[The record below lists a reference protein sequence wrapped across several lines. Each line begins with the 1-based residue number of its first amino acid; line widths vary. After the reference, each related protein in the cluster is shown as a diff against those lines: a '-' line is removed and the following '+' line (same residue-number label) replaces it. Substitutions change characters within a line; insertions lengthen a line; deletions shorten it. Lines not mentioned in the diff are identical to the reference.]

1 MGYSSSVE
9 QLRDFYINADR
20 QYPNV
25 KLNVDTHQGQLRDN
39 IGNADYI
46 ARQRNQSV
54 FTLNSLQQELAS
66 KRDYRQRL
74 LAKDD
79 IDSETQ
85 STIDQ
90 LTNEINNLQ
99 SEKHRIEI
107 MIETSQ
113 EEEREYRAK
122 AAEAQKN
129 LENVC
134 GQCGNVAN
142 ALDHYSSVLVMEA
155 KKVQTQS
162 NAFSTVSTKRF
173 GQSAG
178 SASDQRSQTS
188 AQILTLASQTK
199 QLANKYRELAKMS
212 STDAISALGARGP
225 TRTATQ
231 ALPLTNPNF
240 NTSSTYQDNCQR
252 CVWAFEMLRRGYSVE
267 AESSDSSSDYT
278 GSFQDIRNFWFS
290 AKNAKPEQYMR
301 LDQMYQSVDDQYAMV
316 EQKMKEWGEG
326 SRAIL
331 GNVWKHGSGH
341 IWNVEYSGGK
351 VHYYDGQIGQEV
363 DIERRNSKSKQ
374 LDIFARVD
382 DLDVPE
388 YIMKA
393 VRVKEERRVH

>member
-1 MGYSSSVE
+1 MGYSASVE

-25 KLNVDTHQGQLRDN
+25 KLNVDAHQRQLQDN
-39 IGNADYI
+39 IGNADNI
-46 ARQRNQSV
+46 ARQRNQSA

-85 STIDQ
+85 SAIDQ
-90 LTNEINNLQ
+90 LTNEIYILQ

-107 MIETSQ
+107 VIETSQ

-122 AAEAQKN
+122 ASESQKN
-129 LENVC
+129 LENIC
-134 GQCGNVAN
+134 SQCGNVAN

-155 KKVQTQS
+155 QKVQTQS
-162 NAFSTVSTKRF
+162 NAFEAMTSKRF

-178 SASDQRSQTS
+178 YASDQRSQTS
-188 AQILTLASQTK
+188 AQILTIATQTK
-199 QLANKYRELAKMS
+199 QLANKYRELAKIS
-212 STDAISALGARGP
+212 STDTIPSLGARGP
-225 TRTATQ
+225 TRTAMQ

-240 NTSSTYQDNCQR
+240 HSSSAYQDNCQR

-316 EQKMKEWGEG
+316 EQKMREWGEG

-393 VRVKEERRVH
+393 VRVKEERRSN